1 MLTFSFVSTIDPVS
15 FGEMHS
21 PNDLPCINQLPPELI
36 RPILL
41 EDKDGRSYRE
51 IFSIRSVCR
60 FWQEIVDET
69 PQLWTQLALSY
80 NVNLLS
86 LIIKNSKSLPLSVWY
101 DDGGYSSVDQ
111 LVPQEKITEF
121 LSRTAMS
128 SDRWESLTYRA
139 SYESNH
145 SQILELPLHNL
156 HGLNISL
163 SGNIAYTA
171 PLNAPNLKNISVHR
185 CSLDWSS
192 ISRLRSLVIYQNTEG
207 PTVEAIKTILKA
219 SPDLEHLGIHRNW
232 TNLDVPVDPT
242 PIVLPKLYSMHLFNV
257 SVSNY
262 SHLLNLIVA
271 PNLRTFSFN
280 YTNKSRP
287 EDFTPIFEAAGRCI
301 GSYSDDE
308 NDSSFALAI
317 RSTPS
322 KLYVKARGRAIN
334 IQNFAWSDDDNS
346 RNERLRYTSVA
357 LKGFGHKFCD
367 AIKTVALQG
376 CGNGELGSYCR
387 LLHSFLPGVEEL
399 GITACMTGLFE
410 AYTDEKAVMEIL
422 GMPSSLERGGIW
434 LLPNL
439 VTLRFVASMQLQD
452 VDIPKIV
459 EARRAVTGAQSINH
473 IIIEEGSVNRAV
485 IDKLQGFVERLELV
499 DVEII

>member
-1 MLTFSFVSTIDPVS
+1 
-15 FGEMHS
+15 MH
-21 PNDLPCINQLPPELI
+21 PPGDLPYINQLPPKLI

-41 EDKDGRSYRE
+41 EDEDGRSYKE
-51 IFSIRSVCR
+51 KFSIRSVCR
-60 FWQEIVDET
+60 FWQEIVNET
-69 PQLWTQLALSY
+69 PQLWTQLSLSY

-101 DDGGYSSVDQ
+101 DDGYLGDDQ

-128 SDRWESLTYRA
+128 SDRWKSLTYRA
-139 SYESNH
+139 LYESNH
-145 SQILELPLHNL
+145 SQMLGLPLHNL
-156 HGLNISL
+156 QSLNISL
-163 SGNIAYTA
+163 SGDIAYTG

-192 ISRLRSLVIYQNTEG
+192 ISRLRSLVIYRNTEG

-242 PIVLPKLYSMHLFNV
+242 PIVLPKLYSMHLSYV

-262 SHLLNLIVA
+262 THLLNLIVA

-280 YTNKSRP
+280 YTNKSQP
-287 EDFTPIFEAAGRCI
+287 KDFTPIFEAAGRFL

-308 NDSSFALAI
+308 NDSSFTLAI
-317 RSTPS
+317 KSTPS
-322 KLYVKARGRAIN
+322 KLYVKAGDRSIN
-334 IQNFAWSDDDNS
+334 IQNFAWPDDDNS
-346 RNERLRYTSVA
+346 RTERLRYTSAA
-357 LKGFGHKFCD
+357 LKGFGAKFCN
-367 AIKTVALQG
+367 AIKTVRLQG
-376 CGNGELGSYCR
+376 SGNGELGSYCH
-387 LLHSFLPGVEEL
+387 LLHSFLPGVQEL
-399 GITACMTGLFE
+399 GITACITGLSE
-410 AYTDEKAVMEIL
+410 PYTDEKAVMEIL
-422 GMPSSLERGGIW
+422 GTPSSLERGGIW

-439 VTLRFVASMQLQD
+439 VTLRFGASMELQD

-459 EARRAVTGAQSINH
+459 EARRAVAGAQSIKH

-485 IDKLQGFVERLELV
+485 VDKLQGFVERLELV